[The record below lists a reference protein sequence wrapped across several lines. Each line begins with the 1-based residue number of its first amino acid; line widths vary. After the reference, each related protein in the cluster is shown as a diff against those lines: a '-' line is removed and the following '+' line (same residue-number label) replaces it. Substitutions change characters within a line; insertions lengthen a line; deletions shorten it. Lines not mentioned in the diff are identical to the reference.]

1 MVRSAA
7 ALTALLVLPGVALAQ
22 ERPAEETEATHTVER
37 GESLWNLAR
46 DYFDDPFQWRRI
58 FEANSEDI
66 SDPHW
71 IYPGQHFAIPGAEGA
86 QPPGAVTDVQVSGT
100 PTDGQGAD
108 AARADGAE
116 PTRETVPAGRG
127 GFYPGPGD
135 RTVFSE
141 PPREDVPGPD
151 ERTAFYG
158 SLQGGVQQE
167 GGEVLAADR
176 VEYFA
181 VSSDIFHSAAWLARD
196 GSEEGARFP
205 GRVVGWAGTQ
215 GEEGRRETVVR
226 FDRIEI
232 EWSGELPPERG
243 DRLHLARTARSD
255 ETLGDVV
262 RPTALARVVERGEDR
277 VVAVVERAFQ
287 RPQVGDRVARA
298 PEFPLERGEYAR
310 PVDGDDRT
318 AVIAGFARPRPIQQI
333 GDVVFLDV
341 GRDQGVRVGDVFAV
355 EVGDERGFASEVAA
369 TVEVV
374 RVFDDRASARV
385 ASVTTPVFRS
395 GLELRRIRRMP

>member
-7 ALTALLVLPGVALAQ
+7 ALTALLVLPGIALAQ

-58 FEANSEDI
+58 FEANREDI

-71 IYPGQHFAIPGAEGA
+71 IYPGQHFAIPGLEGVQA
-86 QPPGAVTDVQVSGT
+86 SGAVTDVQVSGA
-100 PTDGQGAD
+100 PSGGQEAD
-108 AARADGAE
+108 AAGADGAE
-116 PTRETVPAGRG
+116 PSRESVPTGRG
-127 GFYPGPGD
+127 GFYPGPGE
-135 RTVFSE
+135 RTVFSD
-141 PPREDVPGPD
+141 PPREDVPTPD

-167 GGEVLAADR
+167 AGEVLAAER
-176 VEYFA
+176 VEHFA
-181 VSSDIFHSAAWLARD
+181 VSSDVFHSTAWLVRD

-215 GEEGRRETVVR
+215 GQEGRRETVVR

-232 EWSGELPPERG
+232 EWSGDLLPDRG
-243 DRLHLARTARSD
+243 DRLHLARTVRSD
-255 ETLGDVV
+255 EALGDVV

-277 VVAVVERAFQ
+277 VVAVVEGAFH
-287 RPQVGDRVARA
+287 RPQVGDRVTRA

-310 PVDGDDRT
+310 PVTGDDRT
-318 AVIAGFARPRPIQQI
+318 VAIEGFAQPRPIQQI
-333 GDVVFLDV
+333 GDVVFLDA
-341 GRDQGVRVGDVFAV
+341 GRDLGVRVGDVFAL
-355 EVGDERGFASEVAA
+355 EVGDERGLASEVAA
-369 TVEVV
+369 TLEVV

-385 ASVTTPVFRS
+385 ASVTTPVFRP
-395 GLELRRIRRMP
+395 GIEVRRIRRMP

>member
-1 MVRSAA
+1 MVRSAV
-7 ALTALLVLPGVALAQ
+7 ALTALLVLPGIALAQ

-58 FEANSEDI
+58 FEANQEDI

-71 IYPGQHFAIPGAEGA
+71 IYPGQHFAIPGLEGEQTA
-86 QPPGAVTDVQVSGT
+86 GAVTDVQVSGA
-100 PTDGQGAD
+100 PSDEQRAGAD
-108 AARADGAE
+108 DADGAE
-116 PTRETVPAGRG
+116 RAPEAAPAGPG
-127 GFYPGPGD
+127 GFYPGPGE

-141 PPREDVPGPD
+141 PPREDVPSPD

-158 SLQGGVQQE
+158 NLQGGVQQE
-167 GGEVLAADR
+167 AGEVLAADR
-176 VEYFA
+176 TEHFA
-181 VSSDIFHSAAWLARD
+181 VSSDAFHSASWLVRE

-215 GEEGRRETVVR
+215 GQEGRRETVVR

-232 EWSGELPPERG
+232 EWSGELAPDRG
-243 DRLHLARTARSD
+243 ERLHLARTARSD
-255 ETLGDVV
+255 EALGDVV
-262 RPTALARVVERGEDR
+262 QPTALARVVERGEDR
-277 VVAVVERAFQ
+277 VVAVVEGAFH
-287 RPQVGDRVARA
+287 RPRIGDRVTRA

-310 PVDGDDRT
+310 PADDDRT
-318 AVIAGFARPRPIQQI
+318 AVIEGFAQPRPIQQL
-333 GDVVFLDV
+333 GDVVFLDA
-341 GRDQGVRVGDVFAV
+341 GRDAGVRVGDVFAV
-355 EVGDERGFASEVAA
+355 EVGDERGLASEVAA

-385 ASVTTPVFRS
+385 ASVTTPVFRP
-395 GLELRRIRRMP
+395 GIEVRRIRRMP